1 MSSSSSSILG
11 KRKPTDALSE
21 APAPKEAKEAK
32 EAKLPKDLPFS
43 DYKWSHEMEC
53 DRPNWPV
60 WDGLIHFQ
68 GIFVH
73 LPSFLRC
80 VFRSQST
87 DHAYKAC
94 NAALPVYQSMI
105 DTLAACEDLLGNK
118 KAKYAEQARV
128 YMQAFR
134 VSPEYA
140 ALRDAVDKV
149 ALKYVAD
156 RKKAAELK
164 QAYET
169 ARAAYVTARDLL
181 HQLRQDPV
189 PLDVRQF
196 LTEDE
201 LRVCVCQTR
210 GHFDKCPCRHM
221 L

>member
-1 MSSSSSSILG
+1 MSSSSSSVLG

-21 APAPKEAKEAK
+21 APAPKETKEAN
-32 EAKLPKDLPFS
+32 EAKLPQDLSFS

-53 DRPNWPV
+53 DKPNWPV
-60 WDGLIHFQ
+60 WDGRVHFQ
-68 GIFVH
+68 GMFVH
-73 LPSFLRC
+73 RPSFLRC
-80 VFRSQST
+80 VFRNLST

-94 NAALPVYQSMI
+94 NALPLHQSMI

-134 VSPEYA
+134 ASPEYA
-140 ALRDAVDKV
+140 VLRDAVDKA

-156 RKKAAELK
+156 RKKAAERK
-164 QAYET
+164 QAYEA

-181 HQLRQDPV
+181 HQLQQHPV

-196 LTEDE
+196 LTNDE
-201 LRVCVCQTR
+201 LRACVCQIR